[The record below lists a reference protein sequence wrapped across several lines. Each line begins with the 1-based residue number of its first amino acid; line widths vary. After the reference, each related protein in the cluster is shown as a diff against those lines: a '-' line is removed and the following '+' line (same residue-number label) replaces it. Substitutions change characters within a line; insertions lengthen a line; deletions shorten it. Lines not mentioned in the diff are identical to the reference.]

1 MQQLL
6 LYFVICD
13 IMVWSSEKAV
23 FCKSRIAKEATFG
36 YGVPRYNHMWE
47 IFYMAEQKRKEELR
61 RMPGL
66 VWLWGGPRY
75 IYLCMIFSTWLNQNK
90 KVEVARGLVRLC
102 VGPDCL
108 RPFCKLLLMEDP
120 GQSLPRGT
128 SFQLSGR

>member
-1 MQQLL
+1 
-6 LYFVICD
+6 
-13 IMVWSSEKAV
+13 MVWSSEKAV

-90 KVEVARGLVRLC
+90 KVEVARGLVRVGC
-102 VGPDCL
+102 V
-108 RPFCKLLLMEDP
+108 
-120 GQSLPRGT
+120 
-128 SFQLSGR
+128 